1 MHLSALQT
9 RQLAAVMQVLTEP
22 GHSADS
28 LRQHLVEPIAQLLNA
43 DYVASLV
50 WDAPSARFGRGVCCR
65 TDAGHLRAYEAQ
77 FQFDDPIA
85 PRLHPRHFPTRV
97 TQVMPQRELVKS
109 EFFERFLGPGDMYWG
124 VNLYAHD
131 GQRDLGDLRIWRAHA
146 RHNYNDDEL
155 ALLRLLYPSLVNA
168 LARVSHDTPGHADAA
183 SPGEPP
189 MQRLVVRHGLSPREA
204 QVAERVARGL
214 GDKAIAQQMGVA
226 YTTVRT
232 YLSQALHKTGCA
244 NRKALIAYVCSMQ

>member
-1 MHLSALQT
+1 MHLSATQT
-9 RQLAAVMQVLTEP
+9 RQLGAVMQVLTEP

-50 WDAPSARFGRGVCCR
+50 WDHQQARFGRGVCCR

-85 PRLHPRHFPTRV
+85 PRLHPRYFPTRV
-97 TQVMPQRELVKS
+97 TQVMPQRELVQS

-131 GQRDLGDLRIWRAHA
+131 GCRDLGDLRIWRAHTK
-146 RHNYNDDEL
+146 HNYDDDEL

-168 LARVSHDTPGHADAA
+168 LARASCNGPATPDSSMPTVPLH
-183 SPGEPP
+183 
-189 MQRLVVRHGLSPREA
+189 QRLMARHGLSPREA
-204 QVAERVARGL
+204 QVAERVAQGL
-214 GDKAIAQQMGVA
+214 SDKAIAQQMGVA

-232 YLSQALHKTGCA
+232 YLAQALHKTGCA
-244 NRKALIAYVCSMQ
+244 NRKALIACLCSM